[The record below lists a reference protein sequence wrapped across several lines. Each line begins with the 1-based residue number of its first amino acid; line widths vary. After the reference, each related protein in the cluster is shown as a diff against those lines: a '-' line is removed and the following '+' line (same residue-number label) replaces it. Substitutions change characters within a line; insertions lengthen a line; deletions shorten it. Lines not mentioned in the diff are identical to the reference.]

1 MHAMEHE
8 TTTEILRD
16 PRELERLRPEWD
28 DLLANG
34 SSDSPFLTWEWLDPW
49 WRHLGQRR
57 RLAMTLVRAQGR
69 LVGAA
74 PWCLAPPSPRLL
86 LPFSRLEFLGSGS
99 VGSDYLDIVLR
110 RGFER
115 PALESI
121 ERHLVGHPRVLHLA
135 GLPQGGTAVQELATR
150 LSRRGWSVERRDQGP
165 CPFISLEGLTWD
177 GYLAQCSASQRYAF
191 RRKQRRLH
199 SCFRVE
205 FEPIA
210 SEPERAEAL
219 AVLID
224 LHNRRWRGRGGSDG
238 LHRPELHAFHDEA
251 SRNALSRGWLRLY
264 VLRLNGRSVAALYG
278 LLYRNVFHFYQSGF
292 DPAFGKWSVGL
303 VTLGWAIQRAIDDG
317 ASEFDFLHG
326 DEEYKGHWTRSWRGL
341 ERLELYPPRIFG
353 VACRKIAETSR
364 AARALVRRLVPAGSP
379 SC

>member
-1 MHAMEHE
+1 MHAMHHD
-8 TTTEILRD
+8 TIIQVLKD

-28 DLLANG
+28 DLLADG

-49 WRHLGQRR
+49 WRHLGHRR
-57 RLAMTLVRAQGR
+57 RLAMVLVRAQGR
-69 LVGAA
+69 LIGAA

-86 LPFSRLEFLGSGS
+86 LPFSRIEFLGGGS

-115 PALESI
+115 TALEAL

-150 LSRRGWSVERRDQGP
+150 LERRRIQGN
-165 CPFISLEGLTWD
+165 
-177 GYLAQCSASQRYAF
+177 
-191 RRKQRRLH
+191 
-199 SCFRVE
+199 FRVE
-205 FEPIA
+205 FEQIGT
-210 SEPERAEAL
+210 EPERAEAL

-224 LHNRRWRGRGGSDG
+224 LHNRRWNRRGGSDA
-238 LHRPELHAFHDEA
+238 LHRTDLQAFHDEA
-251 SRNALSRGWLRLY
+251 SRHALARGWLRLF

-278 LLYRNVFHFYQSGF
+278 LMYRNVFHFYQSGF

-303 VTLGWAIQRAIDDG
+303 VTLGWAIRRAIEEG
-317 ASEFDFLHG
+317 ATEFDFLHG

-341 ERLELYPPRIFG
+341 ERLELYPPRLFG

-364 AARALVRRLVPAGSP
+364 ATRALVRRLATAGSP